1 MNVFFVN
8 QKAPT
13 VIHSILSIISIT
25 SMNTSYET
33 LMAHCLQDPIF
44 AALYRNEMMWGDADS
59 NEHIHPINSGMQDA
73 VKQALGNIT
82 LKKFFPLL
90 FNEPACTNTIKT
102 IIVRN
107 LSRSLSVEE
116 LRGIFEVH
124 GIIHDV
130 YLPKNMDRSSPYF
143 GTMKGF
149 ALIKYADPSA
159 SWTALTM
166 NGTSLYGKNIT
177 VELAKVDRD

>member
-1 MNVFFVN
+1 
-8 QKAPT
+8 
-13 VIHSILSIISIT
+13 
-25 SMNTSYET
+25 MNTVYDS
-33 LMAHCLQDPIF
+33 LMSHCLQDPIF
-44 AALYRNEMMWGDADS
+44 AALYRGEIMWGDADS
-59 NEHIHPINSGMQDA
+59 NEHTQPIHHGMQDA

-90 FNEPACTNTIKT
+90 FNEPVCNNTIKT

-107 LSRSLSVEE
+107 LSRSLSLAE

-130 YLPKNMDRSSPYF
+130 YIPKNMDRFSPYY

-166 NGTSLYGKNIT
+166 NGMSLYGKHIT
-177 VELAKVDRD
+177 VELAKADRN